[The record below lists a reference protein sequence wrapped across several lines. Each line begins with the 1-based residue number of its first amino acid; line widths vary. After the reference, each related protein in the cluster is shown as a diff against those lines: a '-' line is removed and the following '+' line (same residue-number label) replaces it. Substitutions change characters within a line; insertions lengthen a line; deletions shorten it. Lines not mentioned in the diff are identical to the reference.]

1 MRRLGEEVMRRLGD
15 EEFISLEVTNQQ
27 INKSTN
33 QLSHCEE
40 RRRAD

>member
-27 INKSTN
+27 INFHIVKSEGGPT
-33 QLSHCEE
+33 
-40 RRRAD
+40 D